1 MTECPNGT
9 EIPANKQFTIIVK
22 GCTED
27 DVKSKL
33 ESKLLDIAKQIR
45 VDGGSP
51 CEGDCAPADGEEEQP
66 TCTLW
71 VDYNLTMSHT
81 RAARVKGC
89 PNDVGRIGFFMGSV
103 TNAGCNCV

>member
-1 MTECPNGT
+1 MANCPNGT
-9 EIPANKQFTIIVK
+9 EVSRRKDFTFIVK
-22 GCTED
+22 GCTEN

-45 VDGGSP
+45 ADDRTP
-51 CEGDCAPADGEEEQP
+51 CEGECGRAEGEEEQP

-71 VDYNLTMSHT
+71 VDYILTMNHI

-89 PNDVGRIGFFMGSV
+89 PNDVGRIGFFSGSV

>member
-1 MTECPNGT
+1 MTDCPNAT
-9 EIPANKQFTIIVK
+9 EEPANKKFTLIVK
-22 GCTED
+22 GCTEG

-45 VDGGSP
+45 ADAGSP
-51 CEGDCAPADGEEEQP
+51 CEGECSSVEGEEDQP
-66 TCTLW
+66 ACTLW
-71 VDYNLTMSHT
+71 VDYDLTMNHI

-89 PNDVGRIGFFMGSV
+89 PNDVGKIGFFMGSV